1 MENTEKEL
9 NQISNRLIELREYKL
24 AKNFLNSLEVESNEV
39 NDEKL
44 FKLALLEAQLSTAE
58 ETHKFIFR
66 NKDNFKN
73 SNYFYS
79 ALEKT
84 DFKFY
89 CPVKRIFVDRF
100 YPLPSMYSEKLKEHN
115 SDLKIDDFE
124 TINALEYHCRES
136 GSNDRDR
143 FYAMFL
149 DKLLKETPVGAQL
162 KILDFSPSKPFD
174 DYMRWNKSFNYT
186 TADGLLDT
194 YDIKADVQNMFNIE
208 SNTYDGVICSHVL
221 EHVPDDVQAM
231 KEIFRVLKPGGWA
244 ILMAPVNLTRTEIDE
259 DFTITDVAERWRRF
273 GQDDHLRVYSKKG
286 YMDRIRESGFKLLEL
301 DKDYFGEYE
310 MLRCGVTNKS
320 VLYLGL
326 K

>member
-58 ETHKFIFR
+58 ETHKFIFE
-66 NKDNFKN
+66 NKDNFN
-73 SNYFYS
+73 NLNYFYN

-84 DFKFY
+84 GFKFY
-89 CPVKRIFVDRF
+89 CPVKRVFVDRF
-100 YPLPSMYSEKLKEHN
+100 YPLPSMYNDKLKEHN

-149 DKLLKETPVGAQL
+149 DRLLKETPIGAKL

-174 DYMRWNKSFNYT
+174 DYMRWNKSFDYT

-194 YDIKADVQNMFNIE
+194 YDIKADVQNMFNID

-231 KEIFRVLKPGGWA
+231 KEIYRVLKPGGWA

-259 DFTITDVAERWRRF
+259 DFTITDIAERWRRF

-301 DKDYFGEYE
+301 DKEYFGEYE
-310 MLRCGVTNKS
+310 MQRCGVTNKS
-320 VLYLGL
+320 VLYLGI